1 MSEISLQMYTM
12 RNRMKSLP
20 ELEDT
25 LRRVAEI
32 GYENVQISVPGYASV
47 EEVQQ
52 MLDKYSLAADSVF
65 APSLEITRRLDEIER
80 HSQVLKTRV
89 LRTDSIPASWAK
101 TEQGFH
107 DYAKVLNEAGRALR
121 QRGLDVLYYHFHA
134 FEWIRFESGVRG
146 IDVLLNETD
155 PECVGFQPDVFWLTS
170 AGTEASES
178 IGLFKGRAAYMH
190 VKDYAITQRTE
201 HLESVPRAFA
211 PVGQGNLNW
220 PRLIPAARAAG
231 ITRFVVEQDECQG
244 DEFQRIR
251 ESFEALNRMGVH

>member
-1 MSEISLQMYTM
+1 MSEISLQMYTL
-12 RNRMKSLP
+12 RSRTKTLP

-32 GYENVQISVPGYASV
+32 GYKNVQISVPGYATV
-47 EEVQQ
+47 EQVAEL
-52 MLDKYSLAADSVF
+52 LDKHSLAADSVY
-65 APSLEITRRLDEIER
+65 APSLEIIRRLDEIER
-80 HSQVLKTRV
+80 HSQALRTRV
-89 LRTDSIPASWAK
+89 LRTDSIPAAWAQ

-107 DYAKVLNEAGRALR
+107 DYARVLNEAGRALKA
-121 QRGLDVLYYHFHA
+121 RGMEILYYHFHA
-134 FEWIRFESGVRG
+134 FEWIRFESGLRG
-146 IDVLLNETD
+146 IDVLLRETD

-170 AGTEASES
+170 AGTEPSES

-190 VKDYAITQRTE
+190 VKDYAIARRTE
-201 HLESVPRAFA
+201 HLESVPRVFA

-231 ITRFVVEQDECQG
+231 IRRFVVEQDECQG
-244 DEFQRIR
+244 DELQRVR